1 MASSASGD
9 DVCNGD
15 KNNGTLWQLLR
26 ASQRTSG
33 CTTKTLVVIEDTLRP
48 IMMQRMGAKHAAK
61 HDAKQVQNKDRG
73 LLKKANAVV
82 LQLHGC
88 VGCDAFV
95 FLPSDSRIR
104 CPSCGHPRF
113 NSDKK
118 PNEVHIVC
126 YMHEVC
132 IMRCVLFLARSPCCP
147 TQCMHCL
154 LCKCRSV
161 GTFP

>member
-1 MASSASGD
+1 MASSGSGD
-9 DVCNGD
+9 GVCDGNQ
-15 KNNGTLWQLLR
+15 NNGTLWQLLR
-26 ASQRTSG
+26 AAQRTSG
-33 CTTKTLVVIEDTLRP
+33 CTTKTLVTIEDALRP
-48 IMMQRMGAKHAAK
+48 IMTQRMTSK
-61 HDAKQVQNKDRG
+61 HDAKQVQKKDRT
-73 LLKKANAVV
+73 LLEKANAVV

-95 FLPSDSRIR
+95 FLPSDLRVR

-132 IMRCVLFLARSPCCP
+132 IVCP
-147 TQCMHCL
+147 TQCALFVVQLTAGL
-154 LCKCRSV
+154 LVLSLRDSDCTTS
-161 GTFP
+161 